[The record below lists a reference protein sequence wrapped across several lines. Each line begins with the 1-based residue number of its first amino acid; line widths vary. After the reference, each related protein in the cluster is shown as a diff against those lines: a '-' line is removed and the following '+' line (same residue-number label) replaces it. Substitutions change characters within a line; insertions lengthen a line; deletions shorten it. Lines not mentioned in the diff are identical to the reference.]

1 VFPGHD
7 LKAAT
12 ALFAV
17 LVALVACAWI
27 VAGSRLGLATR
38 GIAGGAGISR
48 VAAVVNGG
56 FAAAI
61 AGSALAALA
70 AL

>member
-1 VFPGHD
+1 
-7 LKAAT
+7 
-12 ALFAV
+12 
-17 LVALVACAWI
+17 